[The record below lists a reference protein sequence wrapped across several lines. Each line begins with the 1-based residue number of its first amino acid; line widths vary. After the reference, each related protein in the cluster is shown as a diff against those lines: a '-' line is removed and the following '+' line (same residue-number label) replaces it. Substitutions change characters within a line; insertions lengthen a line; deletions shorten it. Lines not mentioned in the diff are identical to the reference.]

1 MHIIIIQVI
10 IFGKLNGIPTP
21 RRPLGFYN
29 YPYTNSF
36 ANNHPEVRFAD
47 PRIAEFCN
55 LFPKKTNKIRK
66 NILHDFLLITMNRIF
81 LV

>member
-1 MHIIIIQVI
+1 M
-10 IFGKLNGIPTP
+10 PTGG
-21 RRPLGFYN
+21 PLDFYN

-36 ANNHPEVRFAD
+36 VNNHPEVRFAD

>member
-36 ANNHPEVRFAD
+36 VNNHPEVRFAD
-47 PRIAEFCN
+47 P
-55 LFPKKTNKIRK
+55 
-66 NILHDFLLITMNRIF
+66 
-81 LV
+81 

>member
-10 IFGKLNGIPTP
+10 IFGKLNGISTP

-36 ANNHPEVRFAD
+36 VNNHPEARFAD
-47 PRIAEFCN
+47 PRIAEFCS
-55 LFPKKTNKIRK
+55 LFPKNQLNKK
-66 NILHDFLLITMNRIF
+66 EYFT
-81 LV
+81 